1 MKGNPMSALLIRH
14 KVADYAIWR
23 RVFDGHGDYRR
34 ASGSRGGRLFR
45 NVADP
50 NETLILLEWDDLT
63 RARLFAQSDD
73 PREAMALAGV
83 IDEPYLW
90 VLDETSWLPD

>member
-1 MKGNPMSALLIRH
+1 MSALLIRH

-23 RVFDGHGDYRR
+23 RAFDAHGANRR
-34 ASGSRGGRLFR
+34 ANGSRGGQLFR
-45 NVADP
+45 STADP
-50 NETLILLEWDDLT
+50 NETIILLEWDDLT

-73 PREAMALAGV
+73 LREAMARAGV
-83 IDEPYLW
+83 VDEPDLW